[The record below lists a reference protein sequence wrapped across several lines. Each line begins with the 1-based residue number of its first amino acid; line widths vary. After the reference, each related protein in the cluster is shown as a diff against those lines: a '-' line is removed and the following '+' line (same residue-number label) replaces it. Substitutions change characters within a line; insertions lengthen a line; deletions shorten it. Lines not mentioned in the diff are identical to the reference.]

1 MERSRPELEKLLVA
15 AGFTLL
21 TSRQTGE
28 ERRDIQVSNVELV
41 SFERG
46 FAVVTYHV
54 TIGSII
60 VPVVMLNVAFKA
72 KR

>member
-1 MERSRPELEKLLVA
+1 M
-15 AGFTLL
+15 
-21 TSRQTGE
+21 
-28 ERRDIQVSNVELV
+28 V